1 MTWMETTAAPRSRG
15 AVQGALRAL
24 GAARSWRTTPHALLG
39 LPLGIGGWL
48 VIAGL
53 GVGWAAALWSLIEG
67 PTGARWLA
75 VAYVLVVVAVP
86 VVAPWF
92 VRACGALQRRR
103 FRAVLGV
110 GAPGAPP
117 RARGGGRL
125 R

>member
-15 AVQGALRAL
+15 AAQGALRAL
-24 GAARSWRTTPHALLG
+24 WSPRSWRRTRHALLG
-39 LPLGIGGWL
+39 LPVGIAGWL

-53 GVGWAAALWSLIEG
+53 GVGWAGALWSLIEG

-92 VRACGALQRRR
+92 VRVCGALQRRR
-103 FRAVLGV
+103 FRGVLGV
-110 GAPGAPP
+110 E
-117 RARGGGRL
+117 
-125 R
+125 